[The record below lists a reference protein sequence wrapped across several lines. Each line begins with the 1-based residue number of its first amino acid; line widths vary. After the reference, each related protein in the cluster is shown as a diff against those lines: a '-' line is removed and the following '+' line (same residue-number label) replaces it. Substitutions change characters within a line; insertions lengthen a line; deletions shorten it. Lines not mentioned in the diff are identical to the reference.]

1 MCTCTCVCACVRACV
16 FVILY
21 ARPASSDTEDKVA
34 AATHA
39 AEEEVDA
46 LDAEA
51 VQQNEELSILRAEKQ
66 QLQRKIQAATLE
78 KDQLA
83 TAASALGHD
92 NGDLLKAAAQLAGKI
107 ERVNAER
114 LKFMADCE
122 QYEAEAAASETALE
136 RLQVQLMGAT
146 QLAYSSVIAGNNH
159 QR

>member
-1 MCTCTCVCACVRACV
+1 MALGKD
-16 FVILY
+16 FVSFQFFL
-21 ARPASSDTEDKVA
+21 
-34 AATHA
+34 
-39 AEEEVDA
+39 
-46 LDAEA
+46 
-51 VQQNEELSILRAEKQ
+51 
-66 QLQRKIQAATLE
+66 KIQAATLE

-107 ERVNAER
+107 ERINAER